1 MWFIIM
7 YHTIAKSFENDSTC
21 EFLIMEDENG
31 KMVAAG
37 NKRKFDD
44 HGTVVWLESIRVS
57 SEYKGRGIATLLMN
71 ELISRS
77 KESGANEILSCTIG
91 DNHAMKK
98 VFNKVSMD
106 HINSIYMLDF
116 GFMRSLKGWS
126 AVSDSDSDP
135 EHIVKALDVEKH
147 IRNDAR
153 RVSWSPV
160 KSERELEE
168 ILYSI
173 KEQGGIGHLPG
184 LFKLLWSSSDLKDS
198 LSKGLIMKKILTTPH
213 CVPAVTAL
221 VKDNSIQSLR
231 SKYVCSIAAT
241 DPADVESA
249 LWNLCND
256 QNIINEIPAFVIA
269 LDGSILSKN
278 SEFLDAL
285 PLQKEN
291 PGVIYS
297 YSP

>member
-1 MWFIIM
+1 
-7 YHTIAKSFENDSTC
+7 
-21 EFLIMEDENG
+21 MEDKHG
-31 KMVAAG
+31 KMIAAG

-44 HGTVVWLESIRVS
+44 HGKVVWLESIRVS
-57 SEYKGRGIATLLMN
+57 SEYKGRGIATLLMK

-126 AVSDSDSDP
+126 AVSDSDP

-160 KSERELEE
+160 KSEKELEE
-168 ILYSI
+168 ILCSI

-184 LFKLLWSSSDLKDS
+184 LFKLLWTSPDLKDS
-198 LSKGLIMKKILTTPH
+198 LSKGFIMKKILRTPH
-213 CVPAVTAL
+213 CLPAVTAL

-241 DPADVESA
+241 DPVDVESA

-256 QNIINEIPAFVIA
+256 HSIINEIPAFVIA
-269 LDGSILSKN
+269 LDGSILSKTS

-285 PLQKEN
+285 PLRKEN

-297 YSP
+297 YSSL